1 MDSNKSDRRR
11 FLKQTAALA
20 GVAAGAGL
28 VARGKPASAQGL
40 QQHVHNEPPRRGAR
54 YSLDHLTHYTPLQ
67 DYSGIITPAP
77 VHFVQQHSSEFPQLD
92 ADEHRLTIHGMVD
105 RPLSF
110 SMADLKQLPSVS
122 RVHFVECHANSS
134 PASHNPQSSQNP
146 NLGLPVQY
154 IHGMASCS
162 EWSGVPL
169 SVLLNEAGLQK
180 GASWLVSEGGDQG
193 KFSHTLPLGK
203 ALDDCFVA
211 YGQNG
216 EPLRVEQGYPIRLLV
231 PGWEGPFN
239 VKYLKHIKV
248 VDQPYNTWNESMN
261 HSVSRADLGGKARWY
276 HFEWG
281 PKSLITRPSAGMEM
295 RKGYVQIT
303 GLAWSGAGKISKVE
317 VSTDGGKNWKD
328 AKIQG
333 PVHAKA
339 HTRFTYDWAWDGQE
353 AILQS
358 RCTDETGDVQ
368 PSVAELGKHWQIPI
382 EDWTKA
388 ERPRA
393 IHFNAI
399 QPWKVAR
406 DGTITDAMFI

>member
-11 FLKQTAALA
+11 FLKQAAALA

-28 VARGKPASAQGL
+28 AAKGRPASAQP
-40 QQHVHNEPPRRGAR
+40 QHVHNEPPRRGAR

-134 PASHNPQSSQNP
+134 PASHNPQSSNNP

-169 SVLLNEAGLQK
+169 SVLLNEAGVK
-180 GASWLVSEGGDQG
+180 KEASWLVNEGGDQG

-261 HSVSRADLGGKARWY
+261 HSVSRPDLGGKARWY
-276 HFEWG
+276 HFQWA
-281 PKSLITRPSAGMEM
+281 PKSVITRPSAGMQM
-295 RKGYVQIT
+295 PKGYVQIT
-303 GLAWSGAGKISKVE
+303 GLAWSGAGMVSRVE

-333 PVHAKA
+333 PVHSKA
-339 HTRFTYDWAWDGQE
+339 HTRFTFDWAWDGQE
-353 AILQS
+353 AIIQS

-368 PSVAELGKHWQIPI
+368 PTLAELSEHWNIPFA
-382 EDWTKA
+382 DWKSAA

-399 QPWKVAR
+399 QPW
-406 DGTITDAMFI
+406 

>member
-1 MDSNKSDRRR
+1 
-11 FLKQTAALA
+11 
-20 GVAAGAGL
+20 
-28 VARGKPASAQGL
+28 
-40 QQHVHNEPPRRGAR
+40 
-54 YSLDHLTHYTPLQ
+54 
-67 DYSGIITPAP
+67 
-77 VHFVQQHSSEFPQLD
+77 
-92 ADEHRLTIHGMVD
+92 
-105 RPLSF
+105 
-110 SMADLKQLPSVS
+110 
-122 RVHFVECHANSS
+122 
-134 PASHNPQSSQNP
+134 
-146 NLGLPVQY
+146 
-154 IHGMASCS
+154 MASCS

-169 SVLLNEAGLQK
+169 SVLLNEAGRAKRRDLA
-180 GASWLVSEGGDQG
+180 GFRRRDQG
-193 KFSHTLPLGK
+193 KFSHTLPMGK

-276 HFEWG
+276 HFEWA

-317 VSTDGGKNWKD
+317 VSVDGGKNWKD

-333 PVHAKA
+333 PVHTKA

-353 AILQS
+353 AIIQS

-368 PSVAELGKHWQIPI
+368 PTVAELGKHWQIPI

-393 IHFNAI
+393 IISMPFSRGRSLATE
-399 QPWKVAR
+399 P
-406 DGTITDAMFI
+406 

>member
-1 MDSNKSDRRR
+1 MESNKSDRRR

-28 VARGKPASAQGL
+28 VMRGQPASAQP
-40 QQHVHNEPPRRGAR
+40 QHVHNEPPRRGAR

-67 DYSGIITPAP
+67 DYMGIITPAP
-77 VHFVQQHSSEFPQLD
+77 VHFVQQHSSEFPEID

-122 RVHFVECHANSS
+122 RVHFVECHGNSS
-134 PASHNPQSSQNP
+134 PQIHNPQNSQNP
-146 NLGLPVQY
+146 NMGLPVQY

-162 EWSGVPL
+162 EWAGVPF
-169 SVLLNEAGLQK
+169 SVLLNEAGVHK
-180 GASWLVSEGGDQG
+180 EGSWLVLEGGDQG
-193 KFSHTLPLGK
+193 KFTHTLPLAK
-203 ALDDCFVA
+203 AMDDCFVA

-216 EPLRVEQGYPIRLLV
+216 EPLRIEQGYPIRALV

-261 HSVSRADLGGKARWY
+261 HSVSRPDLGGKARWY
-276 HFEWG
+276 HFQWA
-281 PKSLITRPSAGMEM
+281 PKSVITRPSGGMQM
-295 RKGYVQIT
+295 PKGYVQIT
-303 GLAWSGAGKISKVE
+303 GLAWSGAGKVAKVE
-317 VSTDGGKNWKD
+317 VSTDGKTWKE

-333 PVHAKA
+333 PVHSKA

-353 AILQS
+353 AMLQS
-358 RCTDETGDVQ
+358 RCIDETGDVQ
-368 PSVAELGKHWQIPI
+368 PSLAELSKNWGIAL
-382 EDWTKA
+382 EDWKKP

-393 IHFNAI
+393 IHMNAI

-406 DGTITDAMFI
+406 DGSISDAMFA